1 MVWVGSGA
9 LSQGCAYG
17 PCGMAFRLVCFGNK
31 EEKRMGEDLILRE
44 EEPRRDCMT
53 CKFEPVESD
62 RYPCCECGIRCHY
75 SPDYRRGEENG

>member
-1 MVWVGSGA
+1 MHEIHSGLYCRSNFVSA
-9 LSQGCAYG
+9 AVL
-17 PCGMAFRLVCFGNK
+17 RK
-31 EEKRMGEDLILRE
+31 EKRMGEDLILRE

>member
-1 MVWVGSGA
+1 
-9 LSQGCAYG
+9 
-17 PCGMAFRLVCFGNK
+17 
-31 EEKRMGEDLILRE
+31 MGEDLILRE

-75 SPDYRRGEENG
+75 LPDYRRGEENG